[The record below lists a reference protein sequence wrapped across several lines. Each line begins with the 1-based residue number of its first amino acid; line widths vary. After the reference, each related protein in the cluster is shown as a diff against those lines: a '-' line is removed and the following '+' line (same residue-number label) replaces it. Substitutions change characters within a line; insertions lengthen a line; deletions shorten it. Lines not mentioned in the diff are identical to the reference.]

1 MEEWV
6 GGLWDRFITT
16 RARRDYPAAAVQLVE
31 VEKLAGVLF
40 PALGGDPGLRVAPA
54 LEARHGAT
62 RRFSG
67 MPEP

>member
-40 PALGGDPGLRVAPA
+40 RALGAATVRAGLKSKKQP
-54 LEARHGAT
+54 LI
-62 RRFSG
+62 
-67 MPEP
+67 